1 MCCAWI
7 CRSRFAGV
15 PSRLIHANNAIISLI
30 LWQVLKRGEKDEI
43 VTKKGAYVRDTD
55 LAILLLELEIILFVV
70 KLRCQHTVWL
80 CVGEDMK
87 QT

>member
-7 CRSRFAGV
+7 CRSRSAGV
-15 PSRLIHANNAIISLI
+15 PIRLIHANNAIISLI

-55 LAILLLELEIILFVV
+55 LVILLLERGWNQVIW
-70 KLRCQHTVWL
+70 K
-80 CVGEDMK
+80 GK
-87 QT
+87 QFLLH